1 MLFLQ
6 AKTPKFAPAR
16 GNELK
21 LWGLGYPEGHLLEDK
36 KNIRFGSDTKPQ
48 AKLGFVD
55 LSVTYKVFKRHVY
68 DI

>member
-1 MLFLQ
+1 MLFLH

-36 KNIRFGSDTKPQ
+36 KKHEIREWHKAPSQ
-48 AKLGFVD
+48 AWFSG
-55 LSVTYKVFKRHVY
+55 FKR